1 MQDRTHPNRHFG
13 DSYSP
18 ACRRRSSSR
27 TVPADRRHRNSKLSY
42 VAAKPGS
49 IGCSRARNHMPT
61 RPTRSSSCR
70 TASRSRMC
78 RSIRWAAGPSSDDIP
93 GPIYNSRPT
102 SSACFTPPSKRRT
115 AGSISGRSILN
126 AGRFSIEKRSR
137 RACRF
142 RYGMGPWS
150 TSRAINCVSALPIL
164 RPPQGRRSSRPRNWR
179 KFPPMSMSSP
189 LPARC

>member
-1 MQDRTHPNRHFG
+1 
-13 DSYSP
+13 
-18 ACRRRSSSR
+18 
-27 TVPADRRHRNSKLSY
+27 
-42 VAAKPGS
+42 
-49 IGCSRARNHMPT
+49 
-61 RPTRSSSCR
+61 
-70 TASRSRMC
+70 
-78 RSIRWAAGPSSDDIP
+78 
-93 GPIYNSRPT
+93 
-102 SSACFTPPSKRRT
+102 
-115 AGSISGRSILN
+115 LN

-179 KFPPMSMSSP
+179 KFPPISTSRP